1 MTRWT
6 RRLLPVLALLA
17 MTACTPGPNGAQD
30 QPVRHGSQDQ
40 PVRLRLE
47 VVRAVPHDPA
57 AFTQGLELHDGVL
70 YESTGLVGR
79 SSLRATDPAT
89 GTVRQRASL
98 PSPLFGEG
106 LTVVGDHIW
115 QLTWRDGIATR
126 WSREGFTPAGR
137 VSYQGE
143 GWGLCYDRG
152 RNRLV
157 MSDGSDRLIF
167 RDPETFAE
175 IGSVRVR
182 LADQPLHRL
191 NELECTGDAV
201 WANVWMT
208 NRIVRI
214 DPGTGRVTAVATVAG
229 LLTQAETKGIR
240 ELNGIAHVPGTDT
253 FYVTGKLW
261 PKMFQV
267 RFVPEG

>member
-1 MTRWT
+1 M
-6 RRLLPVLALLA
+6 V
-17 MTACTPGPNGAQD
+17 MTACAPSPS
-30 QPVRHGSQDQ
+30 GSQVQSVRPESQDK

-47 VVRAVPHDPA
+47 VIRAVPHDRT
-57 AFTQGLELHDGVL
+57 AFTQGLELRDGVL
-70 YESTGLVGR
+70 YESTGRVGQ

-89 GTVRQRASL
+89 GAVKRRASL
-98 PSPLFGEG
+98 PEPLFGEG

-115 QLTWRDGIATR
+115 QLTWKNGIATR
-126 WSREGFTPAGR
+126 WRREGLVPAGR
-137 VSYQGE
+137 ASYQGE
-143 GWGLCYDRG
+143 GWGLCHDRG

-157 MSDGSDRLIF
+157 MSDGSDRLVF
-167 RDPETFAE
+167 RNPETFAE

-182 LADQPLHRL
+182 LEGQPLQRL
-191 NELECTGDAV
+191 NELECTGDVV

-214 DPGTGRVTAVATVAG
+214 DPGTGRVTAVATVTKI
-229 LLTQAETKGIR
+229 LTPAEAKGIR
-240 ELNGIAHVPGTDT
+240 ELNGIAHVSGTDT